1 MEIWKKIDN
10 FDNYEISTLGR
21 VRSVDRV
28 IVRNNNRTM
37 TIKGKVLNVYT
48 ERNGYINICICN
60 NYGKYCRK
68 QVHRLVAETFL
79 PNSNNLPQVN
89 HKDEDRTNNCVS
101 NLEWCTANYNANYG
115 NRNRNVS
122 RSLKNNSKISK
133 VILQYDKDQNLI
145 TEWPSINEIKRSLGY
160 STGNIYACCNY
171 KYKQAYGYIWRYKEC

>member
-10 FDNYEISTLGR
+10 FDNYEVSTLGR
-21 VRSVDRV
+21 VRSIDSTVMRS
-28 IVRNNNRTM
+28 NNRQF
-37 TIKGKVLNVYT
+37 TIKGKIRSLYTSQGGYSNVSLCD
-48 ERNGYINICICN
+48 NS
-60 NYGKYCRK
+60 GKWCRQ
-68 QVHRLVAETFL
+68 QVHRLVAEAFL
-79 PNSNNLPQVN
+79 PNPNNLPQVN
-89 HKDEDRTNNCVS
+89 HKDENKLNNCVD

-115 NRNRNVS
+115 NRNYNTS
-122 RSLKNNSKISK
+122 SSLKNNIKISK